1 MKSTGE
7 NEPTLQPQR
16 SRRGLWIV
24 IGVIAVV
31 VIIVVS
37 GAMTNWFGLGGPSP
51 IQLNGAGSSFAFPLM
66 SAWSTQYKAL
76 TGVPGVQINYQA
88 TGSGA
93 GINAV
98 IAKNLDFGG
107 TDAPLNATQ
116 HTQNP
121 TLLTIPESLGAVTVA
136 YNLPGLPAHINLTG
150 PIVANIYLGVITKW
164 DDAGI
169 SAINPGIAFPS
180 TSIFVQYRS
189 DSSGTTFVFTDY
201 LSKASAQ
208 FAAQVGK
215 GKLVAWPV
223 GSGAPQ
229 NQGVANAVKGQAG
242 AIGYVELAYV
252 VQNSMSYAKIK
263 NAAGSYILPDLN
275 STAAAA
281 ASAAGSLP
289 AGDGD
294 WSQVSITNATG
305 SNSYPIATFTYL
317 LVYQELNIYTSGMTE
332 AKAKALVDFLRWAVD
347 TVAQTA
353 AASLTY
359 APLPASVVTLDVTT
373 IRTIT
378 FNGVALLP

>member
-1 MKSTGE
+1 MKSTKE

-31 VIIVVS
+31 VIIVVA
-37 GAMTNWFGLGGPSP
+37 GALTNWFGLGGPSP

-76 TGVPGVQINYQA
+76 TGVQINYQA

-107 TDAPLNATQ
+107 TDAPLDATQ
-116 HTQNP
+116 PTQNP

-150 PIVANIYLGVITKW
+150 PIVANIYLGVTTKW
-164 DDAGI
+164 NDANI
-169 SAINPGIAFPS
+169 TTINPGITFPS

-201 LSKASAQ
+201 LSKASVQ

-223 GSGAPQ
+223 GSGSPQ
-229 NQGVANAVKGQAG
+229 NQGVANAVKGQVG

-252 VQNSMSYAKIK
+252 VQNSMSYAKVQ
-263 NAAGSYILPDLN
+263 NAAGIYVLPDLN

-289 AGDGD
+289 AGNGD

-305 SNSYPIATFTYL
+305 ATSYPISTFTYL
-317 LVYQELNIYTSGMTE
+317 LVYQEVNVYPNGMTH
-332 AKAKALVDFLRWAVD
+332 AKAQALVAFLRWAIS
-347 TVAQTA
+347 TGQTT

-359 APLPASVVTLDVTT
+359 APLPSLVVTQDGTT
-373 IRTIT
+373 IDTIT
-378 FNGVALLP
+378 FNGQHL

>member
-1 MKSTGE
+1 MKRTQE

-31 VIIVVS
+31 VILVVA
-37 GAMTNWFGLGGPSP
+37 GALTNWFGLGGPSP
-51 IQLNGAGSSFAFPLM
+51 IQLNGAGSSFAFPVM

-76 TGVPGVQINYQA
+76 TDVQINYQA

-107 TDAPLNATQ
+107 TDAPLNGTQ
-116 HTQNP
+116 HTQTL

-201 LSKASAQ
+201 LSNASAQ
-208 FAAQVGK
+208 FSSQVGK

-289 AGDGD
+289 AGNGD

-305 SNSYPIATFTYL
+305 SSSYPIATFTHL
-317 LVYQELNIYTSGMTE
+317 FGDQELNIYPSGRVPTNV
-332 AKAKALVDFLRWAVD
+332 KAA
-347 TVAQTA
+347 
-353 AASLTY
+353 
-359 APLPASVVTLDVTT
+359 
-373 IRTIT
+373 
-378 FNGVALLP
+378 

>member
-1 MKSTGE
+1 MKSTKE

-31 VIIVVS
+31 VIIVVA
-37 GAMTNWFGLGGPSP
+37 GALTNWFGLGGPSP

-76 TGVPGVQINYQA
+76 TGVQINYQA

-107 TDAPLNATQ
+107 TDAPLDATQ

-150 PIVANIYLGVITKW
+150 PIVANIYLGVITRW
-164 DDAGI
+164 DDANI
-169 SAINPGIAFPS
+169 ASINPGIVFPN

-201 LSKASAQ
+201 LSKVSAQ

-229 NQGVANAVKGQAG
+229 NQGVSNAVKGQAG

-252 VQNSMSYAKIK
+252 VQNRMSYARIK

-281 ASAAGSLP
+281 ASSAGSLP
-289 AGDGD
+289 AGSGD

-305 SNSYPIATFTYL
+305 SSSYPIATFTYL
-317 LVYQELNIYTSGMTE
+317 LVYQELNIYASGMTQ

-347 TVAQTA
+347 NVAQTA